1 MLTRLEVIEMDVAS
15 HLNMTVFEMKSKM
28 TEEEFYNWQEYLQL
42 HPKHSTD
49 IQIAQLTTLAAGFMG
64 LKGAK
69 FEDFFIHKDPE
80 PPKPMKSAKETEP
93 EERVVGLELD
103 MFVRG
108 VYK

>member
-1 MLTRLEVIEMDVAS
+1 MALTIHEVQEMDLAS
-15 HLNMTVFEMKSKM
+15 HLNMTVYEMKSKM
-28 TEEEFYNWQEYLQL
+28 TEEEYYKWQEYLL
-42 HPKHSTD
+42 LNPKHATD

-69 FEDFFIHKDPE
+69 FEDFFVHKNPE
-80 PPKPMKSAKETEP
+80 PPKPKYTEQEP